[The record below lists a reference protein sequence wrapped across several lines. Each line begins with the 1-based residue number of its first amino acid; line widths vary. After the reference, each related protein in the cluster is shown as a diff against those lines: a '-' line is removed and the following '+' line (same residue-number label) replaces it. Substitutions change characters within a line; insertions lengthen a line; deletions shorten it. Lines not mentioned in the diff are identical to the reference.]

1 MIAPAIKAALPY
13 VPLPARTND
22 TPEDL
27 ILAPVQGKSVPTF
40 SLKGKMPQ
48 NASAYEKETAFH
60 TTEKFE
66 STEQIRQGRRR
77 GTACLR
83 FTRQA
88 DKLCPLSC
96 SKVSKVRDGGG
107 T

>member
-48 NASAYEKETAFH
+48 KASTYETETAFH

-66 STEQIRQGRRR
+66 STEQIR
-77 GTACLR
+77 
-83 FTRQA
+83 
-88 DKLCPLSC
+88 
-96 SKVSKVRDGGG
+96 
-107 T
+107 